1 MDCTSNGKQITCSS
15 TTSSDNSSPLNANQ
29 NNANNVQSMDQMNGA
44 EDNRHSMALIDSTT
58 HSSNSSSQL
67 FADNEAIHS
76 STQPVNQATK
86 QSPNRE
92 SNSFRRDV
100 EMPFNAPTTSMSIS
114 SSSNSVSALNFGS
127 SQTTNQV
134 LFNWQASKGS
144 IKDRMSAIF
153 NREVLADVHFLVGK
167 GVQQLRTPAH
177 KFVLSIGSAVF
188 DAMFNGA
195 MATKNDEIDLP
206 DVEPAAFLALLRFL
220 YTDEVQIGPETVM
233 TTPTILIDRC
243 TRCSLGSR
251 RILLDIPCKVCRDHS
266 SGKHY
271 GIFACDGCAGFF
283 KRSIRRNRQYICK
296 ARGSSANKCPVD
308 KTHRNQCRACR
319 LNRCVDEGMNK
330 DAVQH
335 ERGPRNSTIR
345 RQVALYLKDT
355 SVIDRLS
362 LTSTFMSPPMPVSS
376 AHLTIP
382 TNNSQIR
389 PQTNAEISLASTLA
403 SIPRLIDSNSLTL
416 RPTAVCHPT
425 PKYPFPYPNGIGSL
439 NGSLNGFLS
448 SNCETVCETAARLLF
463 YNIKWLKTLPVFVSL
478 PMRDQLLL
486 IEEGWRELFI
496 LSAAQFMLPIDMEP
510 LIASA
515 GINSTSLLAT
525 SEESAITNAS
535 KTDKFVT
542 FMTEIRCFQEIVT
555 KFKEM
560 RVDTTEYTCLKAIV
574 LFKTV
579 FPSSSTTPSTTVHE
593 LRDSGSISVA
603 QDRAQLT
610 LNQYISSAY
619 PTQQSFRF
627 GKLLLML
634 PSLRSVSGN
643 TIEELFFR
651 KTIGNIAID
660 RLLSDMYKSTE
671 F

>member
-1 MDCTSNGKQITCSS
+1 STLQAIHHRFVHQSSVPIVWNIAFYEMMNIKTEPSSS
-15 TTSSDNSSPLNANQ
+15 T
-29 NNANNVQSMDQMNGA
+29 NG
-44 EDNRHSMALIDSTT
+44 
-58 HSSNSSSQL
+58 
-67 FADNEAIHS
+67 
-76 STQPVNQATK
+76 
-86 QSPNRE
+86 
-92 SNSFRRDV
+92 
-100 EMPFNAPTTSMSIS
+100 
-114 SSSNSVSALNFGS
+114 
-127 SQTTNQV
+127 
-134 LFNWQASKGS
+134 
-144 IKDRMSAIF
+144 
-153 NREVLADVHFLVGK
+153 
-167 GVQQLRTPAH
+167 
-177 KFVLSIGSAVF
+177 
-188 DAMFNGA
+188 
-195 MATKNDEIDLP
+195 
-206 DVEPAAFLALLRFL
+206 
-220 YTDEVQIGPETVM
+220 
-233 TTPTILIDRC
+233 
-243 TRCSLGSR
+243 

-271 GIFACDGCAGFF
+271 GIFACDGY
-283 KRSIRRNRQYICK
+283 RSIRRNRQYICK

-362 LTSTFMSPPMPVSS
+362 LSSSFMSSPIPAPPS
-376 AHLTIP
+376 AHLPLPP
-382 TNNSQIR
+382 TSSGIR
-389 PQTNAEISLASTLA
+389 PPTSAQMSLPASLTTV
-403 SIPRLIDSNSLTL
+403 PRLIDSNSLTL

-425 PKYPFPYPNGIGSL
+425 PKYPFLYGNGIQA
-439 NGSLNGFLS
+439 LNGFLS
-448 SNCETVCETAARLLF
+448 SNCEKVCETAARLLF

-496 LSAAQFMLPIDMEP
+496 LSAAQFMHPIDMEP
-510 LIASA
+510 LIASV
-515 GINSTSLLAT
+515 GISSTSLLTA
-525 SEESAITNAS
+525 SDDSPLTNAS

-542 FMTEIRCFQEIVT
+542 FMTEIRCFQEMVT
-555 KFKEM
+555 KLKDM

-579 FPSSSTTPSTTVHE
+579 FPSSSTTASTAVHE
-593 LRDSGSISVA
+593 LRDSASISVA

-643 TIEELFFR
+643 TIKDLFFSR
-651 KTIGNIAID
+651 QIGNIPID
-660 RLLSDMYKSTE
+660 KLLADMYKSPE

>member
-1 MDCTSNGKQITCSS
+1 MNQSHTNG
-15 TTSSDNSSPLNANQ
+15 
-29 NNANNVQSMDQMNGA
+29 
-44 EDNRHSMALIDSTT
+44 
-58 HSSNSSSQL
+58 
-67 FADNEAIHS
+67 
-76 STQPVNQATK
+76 
-86 QSPNRE
+86 
-92 SNSFRRDV
+92 
-100 EMPFNAPTTSMSIS
+100 
-114 SSSNSVSALNFGS
+114 
-127 SQTTNQV
+127 
-134 LFNWQASKGS
+134 
-144 IKDRMSAIF
+144 
-153 NREVLADVHFLVGK
+153 
-167 GVQQLRTPAH
+167 
-177 KFVLSIGSAVF
+177 
-188 DAMFNGA
+188 
-195 MATKNDEIDLP
+195 
-206 DVEPAAFLALLRFL
+206 
-220 YTDEVQIGPETVM
+220 
-233 TTPTILIDRC
+233 
-243 TRCSLGSR
+243 

-296 ARGSSANKCPVD
+296 ARGSGANKCPVD

-319 LNRCVDEGMNK
+319 LNKCVEEGMNK

-362 LTSTFMSPPMPVSS
+362 LPSTFMSPSVHEPQNRLSIPQPNSS
-376 AHLTIP
+376 
-382 TNNSQIR
+382 IR
-389 PQTNAEISLASTLA
+389 PQVSTNISLSSLSSSLTA
-403 SIPRLIDSNSLTL
+403 IPRLVDSNALTL

-425 PKYPFPYPNGIGSL
+425 PKYPFPYIPG
-439 NGSLNGFLS
+439 LNGFIS

-510 LIASA
+510 LIASV
-515 GINSTSLLAT
+515 GINSSSLLA
-525 SEESAITNAS
+525 SRDDSSALSLSTAS

-542 FMTEIRCFQEIVT
+542 FMTEIRCFQELVT
-555 KFKEM
+555 KFKEL

-574 LFKTV
+574 LFKTD
-579 FPSSSTTPSTTVHE
+579 FPSSSSTSSTTVHE
-593 LRDSGSISVA
+593 LRDSAAVSAA
-603 QDRAQLT
+603 QDRANVT
-610 LNQYISSAY
+610 LNQYISTAY

-651 KTIGNIAID
+651 KTIGNIPID